1 MKPPCLHPLPL
12 RIWHWTNAFIVAALI
27 ATGLYL
33 RLQGIAAL
41 KPHDPVL
48 TWHRYAGYAMIAAI
62 AFWLIYT
69 LTSKG
74 MRSQYG
80 IRKKDFLNI
89 FPQIRFYLFSIFTG
103 AENPFK
109 ADLANKYNPLQ
120 KMAYGALM
128 FFFLPVQALT
138 GLLFMDIPVVRP
150 YLLSESLIGPLDA
163 IHVMLTYLLILYV
176 IVHLYMA
183 TLGTTF
189 LSHTKAMIT
198 GYEDEGVRAH
208 HEDPPVPVEASL
220 ERTTE

>member
-1 MKPPCLHPLPL
+1 M
-12 RIWHWTNAFIVAALI
+12 IALI
-27 ATGLYL
+27 VTGLYL

-48 TWHRYAGYAMIAAI
+48 SWHRYAGYAMIGAI

-69 LTSKG
+69 LASKDT
-74 MRSQYG
+74 RSQYG
-80 IRKKDFLNI
+80 IRKKDFPNV
-89 FPQIRFYLFSIFTG
+89 FPQIRFYLFSIFAG

-109 ADLANKYNPLQ
+109 ADPDHKYNPLQ

-128 FFFLPVQALT
+128 FFFLPAQALT

-150 YLLSESLIGPLDA
+150 YLLSEGLIRPLDA
-163 IHVMLTYLLILYV
+163 IHVTLTYLLILYV

-183 TLGTTF
+183 TLGATF

-198 GYEDEGVRAH
+198 GYEDEDNRTH
-208 HEDPPVPVEASL
+208 HEGPSGPVAASL

>member
-12 RIWHWTNAFIVAALI
+12 RIWHWTNAFIVVALI
-27 ATGLYL
+27 ATGLHL

-48 TWHRYAGYAMIAAI
+48 TWHRYAGYAMIAAM

-69 LTSKG
+69 LTSRN

-80 IRKKDFLNI
+80 IRQKDFLNI
-89 FPQIRFYLFSIFTG
+89 FPQLRFYLFSIFTG
-103 AENPFK
+103 VENPFK
-109 ADLANKYNPLQ
+109 ASVGNKYNPLQ
-120 KMAYGALM
+120 KMAYGTLM
-128 FFFLPVQALT
+128 FFFLPAQALT

-150 YLLSESLIGPLDA
+150 YLLSKNLIGPLDA
-163 IHVMLTYLLILYV
+163 IHVTLTYLLILYV
-176 IVHLYMA
+176 TAHLYMA

-198 GYEDEGVRAH
+198 GYEDGGNRTH
-208 HEDPPVPVEASL
+208 HEDPSVPVEASL